1 MECKNNLGVKIKCL
15 HTRKENYLGTLRF
28 LRLPCLWFK
37 TCWAG
42 FLSEQKDEPLAQNE
56 LLSMNVDDAQL
67 SDESSTLTLKQTI
80 DGSNNSILNIHS
92 PEAKAT
98 GAKIKLDG
106 GVSITDSPNK
116 ITLSLRDSD
125 VRQVLRMFADKAGIN
140 VAFIVPLTARLHWI

>member
-1 MECKNNLGVKIKCL
+1 M
-15 HTRKENYLGTLRF
+15 R
-28 LRLPCLWFK
+28 
-37 TCWAG
+37 
-42 FLSEQKDEPLAQNE
+42 
-56 LLSMNVDDAQL
+56 
-67 SDESSTLTLKQTI
+67 SSTLTLKQTI

-140 VAFIVPLTARLHWI
+140 VVFHSSVEGKVTLDLVDVTLMMLSYLCLNLLN